1 MKILLKNA
9 TILNP
14 QSPFHSSDQD
24 ILIESG
30 VIVQITEK
38 IKSDKDTQVIDF
50 KNLHVSY
57 GWFDSGVSFGEP
69 GYEERETLSN
79 GMKVAARSGFT
90 KILLNSNSYPIPDS
104 KSTISHL
111 IKKTQGSTTTVY
123 PVGALT
129 LDAKGEQMAS
139 LYDMHTEGAIAF
151 GDHKIA
157 IKKANLLKVAL
168 QYCQSFGGI
177 VISHPMDKELSGNG
191 VMHEGVTST
200 RIGMK
205 GIPSIAETV
214 QIARDLEILKYAGGK
229 LHLPNISSEEGLD
242 LIRKSK
248 KQGLNVSCSV
258 GLPQLIFDD
267 TELENFDPNFKV
279 FPPIRSKTDQQALRA
294 GLLDGS
300 IDMISTMHEPVN
312 IENKKLEFENATAG
326 ILGLESCFGLL
337 NKVFPLDKVIDFLTR
352 GTKYFDIPMNKIV
365 VGATAD
371 LTLFDPEKSY
381 RYSEEDLKS
390 TSKNSPYLGMELQ
403 GRVLGSI
410 NNGVLTL
417 NN

>member
-352 GTKYFDIPMNKIV
+352 GTKYFDIPMQKIV

>member
-30 VIVQITEK
+30 VIVQISEK

-177 VISHPMDKELSGNG
+177 VISHPIDKELSGNG

-352 GTKYFDIPMNKIV
+352 GTKYFDIPMQKIV

>member
-352 GTKYFDIPMNKIV
+352 GTKYFDIPMHKIV

>member
-205 GIPSIAETV
+205 GIPYIAETV

>member
-177 VISHPMDKELSGNG
+177 VISHPIDKELSGNG

-352 GTKYFDIPMNKIV
+352 GTKYFDIPMQKIV